1 MWPIEIGTKAL
12 DEYIVREQDT
22 AITFDSGG
30 LEVLATPMLIC
41 SAERSCKNLVDPLL
55 EPGQGTVGTLVNIR
69 HLAPTPVGMKYR
81 CECEVIA
88 VEGRMIR
95 FHVELHDET
104 ELIGEGIHERYVI
117 NNSRFMDKV
126 NHKLEQLIETQ
137 LTDLIEEQIRTAA
150 GQKVLEFGTG
160 TFSLAHDL
168 WTKSELSCT
177 DKSMEVLQN
186 AVQAIPEAESVSL
199 IPDSELEE
207 DCYFGR
213 FHMVYSVFA
222 FHGLR
227 HLVDE
232 IMRLR
237 RLIIK
242 GGKMVIVD
250 FAADNFENECIKQL
264 KRCGFEKI
272 NTTGLEI
279 GGKPA
284 FLISAEK

>member
-1 MWPIEIGTKAL
+1 MWPIDIGTKAL
-12 DEYIVREQDT
+12 DEYIVRKEDT
-22 AITFDSGG
+22 AIMFDSGG
-30 LEVLATPMLIC
+30 LDVLATPMLIC

-88 VEGRMIR
+88 VEGRMVR

-104 ELIGEGIHERYVI
+104 ELIGEGIHERFI
-117 NNSRFMDKV
+117 IDNSRFINKA
-126 NHKLEQLIETQ
+126 NHKLEQLMEKQ
-137 LTDLIEEQIRTAA
+137 LTDLIEDQIRTAI

-160 TFSLAHDL
+160 TYTLARDL
-168 WTKSELSCT
+168 CEKIDLSCT
-177 DKSMEVLQN
+177 DKSVEALRN
-186 AVQAIPEAESVSL
+186 AMQTKSADASVSL

-222 FHGLR
+222 FHGLQR
-227 HLVDE
+227 LVDE
-232 IMRLR
+232 VMRLR

-250 FAADNFENECIKQL
+250 FVDDNFKNECIKQL

-272 NTTGLEI
+272 NTTDLEI
-279 GGKPA
+279 EGKPA